1 MRYYLLGPENKEF
14 VIDLKR
20 TTRTSA
26 HAVEYEYQ
34 AVSSKGEILHQ
45 DKIYLKRLA
54 SRFFV
59 SNDGI
64 KWERISRQDLPEH
77 ILNINEVYRLYRGYK
92 PSGLGQDN
100 AGSLVT
106 QMPGKVVKILK
117 KIGERVQKGETLVIL
132 EAMKMENEIKCG
144 TDGVIKAIHVKEGDA
159 LEQKVLMM
167 EIE

>member
-26 HAVEYEYQ
+26 NAVEFEYQ
-34 AVSSKGEILHQ
+34 AVSSKGAVLHQ
-45 DKIYLKRLA
+45 DKVYLKKLA

-64 KWERISRQDLPEH
+64 KWQRISRQDLPEY

-100 AGSLVT
+100 AGSLIT
-106 QMPGKVVKILK
+106 QMPGKVVKILRK
-117 KIGERVQKGETLVIL
+117 VGDQVTKGETLVIL
-132 EAMKMENEIKCG
+132 EAMKMENEIKSG
-144 TDGVIKAIHVKEGDA
+144 SDGKIKAIYVKEGDA
-159 LEQKVLMM
+159 LDQKVLMM